1 MTNYEV
7 ALLWATGLLIVSLLS
22 GFSAV
27 TNRRPIG
34 VALVLFII
42 GGFVLYYAST
52 FNNDGNLAQDIPGAI
67 YKLYARVM
75 N

>member
-7 ALLWATGLLIVSLLS
+7 ALLWATGLLIVSLLT

-27 TNRRPIG
+27 TNRRPIAT
-34 VALVLFII
+34 ALVLFIV
-42 GGFVLYYAST
+42 GGFALYYANT
-52 FNNDGNLAQDIPGAI
+52 FNQDGNLVQDIPGAI
-67 YKLYARVM
+67 FKLYAKVM

>member
-7 ALLWATGLLIVSLLS
+7 ALLWATGLLIGSLLS

-34 VALVLFII
+34 AALVLFIA
-42 GGFVLYYAST
+42 GGFALYYAST
-52 FNNDGNLAQDIPGAI
+52 FQHDGNLVQDIPGAVFS
-67 YKLYARVM
+67 LYAKIM

>member
-7 ALLWATGLLIVSLLS
+7 ALLWATGLLIVSLIS

-34 VALVLFII
+34 VALVLFIV
-42 GGFVLYYAST
+42 GGLTLYYAST
-52 FNNDGNLAQDIPGAI
+52 FNSDGNLVQDIPGAV
-67 YKLYARVM
+67 YNLYAKIV

>member
-1 MTNYEV
+1 MTNYEI
-7 ALLWATGLLIVSLLS
+7 ALLWATGLLILSVLS

-34 VALVLFII
+34 VALVLFVV

-52 FNNDGNLAQDIPGAI
+52 FNYEGNLVQDIPNAI
-67 YKLYARVM
+67 YKLYAKVM